1 MTTSTRRLALAVSV
15 AAMAAHTGCGQTAP
29 TTVRQDTQGGPL
41 TIQGTGPVDTVVV
54 LDGRAVHD
62 PELAAAYRAAA
73 LRVAE
78 PTIEHGGRLYVSA
91 FGDAAA
97 ASALVLDTTV
107 PTLAQKDELQR
118 VEDEDIARA
127 ELANGLDAALGLSD
141 AAPQVVERLSAA
153 KEADLG
159 RAMRAAVRIVRPVVR
174 DGQRDARKGTDAR
187 AAIIAVLSSGLN
199 ETDGLRLERQLGRVS
214 DARLARAAACA
225 GRSRP
230 GHRSPA
236 ARLRP
241 RRRPGADRPAD
252 PRVAPRVPRD
262 RCQELLDLEPALTLD
277 PSTTTGEP
285 CASHSTASPS
295 GP

>member
-214 DARLARAAACA
+214 DARLARGLRALVGPAQGIDLQLLGFGRGGDPERTDRLIRVWRRACRATAAKSC
-225 GRSRP
+225 SI
-230 GHRSPA
+230 SSQ
-236 ARLRP
+236 L
-241 RRRPGADRPAD
+241 
-252 PRVAPRVPRD
+252 
-262 RCQELLDLEPALTLD
+262 
-277 PSTTTGEP
+277 
-285 CASHSTASPS
+285 
-295 GP
+295 